1 MSRLT
6 FSIVI
11 NTYNRATSLV
21 NTLESMFYL
30 RHPAYEVIVVN
41 GPSTDHTQALIEQYA
56 ENIKIGQCAET
67 NLAKSRNI
75 GIGMA
80 SGDIVCFI
88 DDDGIPEPDWLD
100 QLEQVYLAHP
110 EAGGVGGFVRDH
122 TGVDYQTKYIVCN
135 RQGEAQF
142 YYDEMDA
149 SVVPQSPWQARYPS
163 LIGVNSSFRR
173 QALLQIGGFDEEYA
187 YFLDETDVCVR
198 LVDAGWQIMFAPK
211 AEKFKERF
219 RAVSGMLIEQIDNMA
234 AIASAFSDFAKM
246 SEAHNE
252 TFEVD
257 ELVRNCS
264 LLFKNNTEELEC
276 DVEEGIRILADREQ
290 MRRVLIN
297 LLKNA
302 EQSIPEGRQ
311 GVIRITVRKK
321 EGKVEIRIRDNGQG
335 IPENLR
341 EKIFQPNFTT
351 KSSGMGLGL
360 AICKRIIES
369 MGGEIGFV
377 SEVGVGT
384 EFFIIL
390 DIVRA

>member
-1 MSRLT
+1 
-6 FSIVI
+6 
-11 NTYNRATSLV
+11 
-21 NTLESMFYL
+21 
-30 RHPAYEVIVVN
+30 
-41 GPSTDHTQALIEQYA
+41 
-56 ENIKIGQCAET
+56 
-67 NLAKSRNI
+67 
-75 GIGMA
+75 
-80 SGDIVCFI
+80 
-88 DDDGIPEPDWLD
+88 
-100 QLEQVYLAHP
+100 
-110 EAGGVGGFVRDH
+110 
-122 TGVDYQTKYIVCN
+122 
-135 RQGEAQF
+135 
-142 YYDEMDA
+142 
-149 SVVPQSPWQARYPS
+149 
-163 LIGVNSSFRR
+163 
-173 QALLQIGGFDEEYA
+173 
-187 YFLDETDVCVR
+187 
-198 LVDAGWQIMFAPK
+198 
-211 AEKFKERF
+211 
-219 RAVSGMLIEQIDNMA
+219 
-234 AIASAFSDFAKM
+234 M

>member
-1 MSRLT
+1 M
-6 FSIVI
+6 
-11 NTYNRATSLV
+11 
-21 NTLESMFYL
+21 
-30 RHPAYEVIVVN
+30 
-41 GPSTDHTQALIEQYA
+41 
-56 ENIKIGQCAET
+56 
-67 NLAKSRNI
+67 
-75 GIGMA
+75 
-80 SGDIVCFI
+80 
-88 DDDGIPEPDWLD
+88 
-100 QLEQVYLAHP
+100 
-110 EAGGVGGFVRDH
+110 
-122 TGVDYQTKYIVCN
+122 
-135 RQGEAQF
+135 
-142 YYDEMDA
+142 
-149 SVVPQSPWQARYPS
+149 
-163 LIGVNSSFRR
+163 
-173 QALLQIGGFDEEYA
+173 
-187 YFLDETDVCVR
+187 
-198 LVDAGWQIMFAPK
+198 
-211 AEKFKERF
+211 
-219 RAVSGMLIEQIDNMA
+219 
-234 AIASAFSDFAKM
+234 
-246 SEAHNE
+246 
-252 TFEVD
+252 
-257 ELVRNCS
+257 
-264 LLFKNNTEELEC
+264 EC

>member
-1 MSRLT
+1 M
-6 FSIVI
+6 
-11 NTYNRATSLV
+11 
-21 NTLESMFYL
+21 
-30 RHPAYEVIVVN
+30 
-41 GPSTDHTQALIEQYA
+41 
-56 ENIKIGQCAET
+56 
-67 NLAKSRNI
+67 
-75 GIGMA
+75 
-80 SGDIVCFI
+80 
-88 DDDGIPEPDWLD
+88 
-100 QLEQVYLAHP
+100 
-110 EAGGVGGFVRDH
+110 
-122 TGVDYQTKYIVCN
+122 
-135 RQGEAQF
+135 
-142 YYDEMDA
+142 
-149 SVVPQSPWQARYPS
+149 
-163 LIGVNSSFRR
+163 
-173 QALLQIGGFDEEYA
+173 
-187 YFLDETDVCVR
+187 
-198 LVDAGWQIMFAPK
+198 
-211 AEKFKERF
+211 
-219 RAVSGMLIEQIDNMA
+219 
-234 AIASAFSDFAKM
+234 
-246 SEAHNE
+246 
-252 TFEVD
+252 
-257 ELVRNCS
+257 
-264 LLFKNNTEELEC
+264 EC

-377 SEVGVGT
+377 SEVGGGT

>member
-173 QALLQIGGFDEEYA
+173 QALLQIGGFDEE
-187 YFLDETDVCVR
+187 
-198 LVDAGWQIMFAPK
+198 
-211 AEKFKERF
+211 
-219 RAVSGMLIEQIDNMA
+219 
-234 AIASAFSDFAKM
+234 
-246 SEAHNE
+246 
-252 TFEVD
+252 
-257 ELVRNCS
+257 
-264 LLFKNNTEELEC
+264 
-276 DVEEGIRILADREQ
+276 
-290 MRRVLIN
+290 
-297 LLKNA
+297 
-302 EQSIPEGRQ
+302 
-311 GVIRITVRKK
+311 
-321 EGKVEIRIRDNGQG
+321 
-335 IPENLR
+335 
-341 EKIFQPNFTT
+341 
-351 KSSGMGLGL
+351 
-360 AICKRIIES
+360 
-369 MGGEIGFV
+369 
-377 SEVGVGT
+377 
-384 EFFIIL
+384 
-390 DIVRA
+390 

>member
-1 MSRLT
+1 
-6 FSIVI
+6 
-11 NTYNRATSLV
+11 
-21 NTLESMFYL
+21 
-30 RHPAYEVIVVN
+30 
-41 GPSTDHTQALIEQYA
+41 
-56 ENIKIGQCAET
+56 
-67 NLAKSRNI
+67 
-75 GIGMA
+75 
-80 SGDIVCFI
+80 
-88 DDDGIPEPDWLD
+88 
-100 QLEQVYLAHP
+100 
-110 EAGGVGGFVRDH
+110 
-122 TGVDYQTKYIVCN
+122 
-135 RQGEAQF
+135 
-142 YYDEMDA
+142 
-149 SVVPQSPWQARYPS
+149 
-163 LIGVNSSFRR
+163 
-173 QALLQIGGFDEEYA
+173 
-187 YFLDETDVCVR
+187 
-198 LVDAGWQIMFAPK
+198 
-211 AEKFKERF
+211 
-219 RAVSGMLIEQIDNMA
+219 
-234 AIASAFSDFAKM
+234 M

-377 SEVGVGT
+377 SEVGGGT

>member
-1 MSRLT
+1 M
-6 FSIVI
+6 
-11 NTYNRATSLV
+11 
-21 NTLESMFYL
+21 
-30 RHPAYEVIVVN
+30 
-41 GPSTDHTQALIEQYA
+41 
-56 ENIKIGQCAET
+56 
-67 NLAKSRNI
+67 
-75 GIGMA
+75 
-80 SGDIVCFI
+80 
-88 DDDGIPEPDWLD
+88 
-100 QLEQVYLAHP
+100 
-110 EAGGVGGFVRDH
+110 
-122 TGVDYQTKYIVCN
+122 
-135 RQGEAQF
+135 
-142 YYDEMDA
+142 
-149 SVVPQSPWQARYPS
+149 
-163 LIGVNSSFRR
+163 
-173 QALLQIGGFDEEYA
+173 
-187 YFLDETDVCVR
+187 
-198 LVDAGWQIMFAPK
+198 
-211 AEKFKERF
+211 
-219 RAVSGMLIEQIDNMA
+219 
-234 AIASAFSDFAKM
+234 
-246 SEAHNE
+246 
-252 TFEVD
+252 
-257 ELVRNCS
+257 
-264 LLFKNNTEELEC
+264 EC

-377 SEVGVGT
+377 SEVGIGT

>member
-1 MSRLT
+1 
-6 FSIVI
+6 
-11 NTYNRATSLV
+11 
-21 NTLESMFYL
+21 
-30 RHPAYEVIVVN
+30 
-41 GPSTDHTQALIEQYA
+41 
-56 ENIKIGQCAET
+56 
-67 NLAKSRNI
+67 
-75 GIGMA
+75 
-80 SGDIVCFI
+80 
-88 DDDGIPEPDWLD
+88 
-100 QLEQVYLAHP
+100 
-110 EAGGVGGFVRDH
+110 
-122 TGVDYQTKYIVCN
+122 
-135 RQGEAQF
+135 
-142 YYDEMDA
+142 
-149 SVVPQSPWQARYPS
+149 
-163 LIGVNSSFRR
+163 
-173 QALLQIGGFDEEYA
+173 
-187 YFLDETDVCVR
+187 
-198 LVDAGWQIMFAPK
+198 
-211 AEKFKERF
+211 
-219 RAVSGMLIEQIDNMA
+219 
-234 AIASAFSDFAKM
+234 M

-290 MRRVLIN
+290 MRRGLIN

>member
-1 MSRLT
+1 
-6 FSIVI
+6 
-11 NTYNRATSLV
+11 
-21 NTLESMFYL
+21 
-30 RHPAYEVIVVN
+30 
-41 GPSTDHTQALIEQYA
+41 
-56 ENIKIGQCAET
+56 
-67 NLAKSRNI
+67 
-75 GIGMA
+75 
-80 SGDIVCFI
+80 
-88 DDDGIPEPDWLD
+88 
-100 QLEQVYLAHP
+100 
-110 EAGGVGGFVRDH
+110 
-122 TGVDYQTKYIVCN
+122 
-135 RQGEAQF
+135 
-142 YYDEMDA
+142 
-149 SVVPQSPWQARYPS
+149 
-163 LIGVNSSFRR
+163 
-173 QALLQIGGFDEEYA
+173 
-187 YFLDETDVCVR
+187 
-198 LVDAGWQIMFAPK
+198 
-211 AEKFKERF
+211 
-219 RAVSGMLIEQIDNMA
+219 
-234 AIASAFSDFAKM
+234 M

-302 EQSIPEGRQ
+302 EQSIPEDRQ

-377 SEVGVGT
+377 SEVGIGT

>member
-1 MSRLT
+1 MC
-6 FSIVI
+6 I
-11 NTYNRATSLV
+11 
-21 NTLESMFYL
+21 
-30 RHPAYEVIVVN
+30 
-41 GPSTDHTQALIEQYA
+41 
-56 ENIKIGQCAET
+56 
-67 NLAKSRNI
+67 
-75 GIGMA
+75 
-80 SGDIVCFI
+80 
-88 DDDGIPEPDWLD
+88 
-100 QLEQVYLAHP
+100 
-110 EAGGVGGFVRDH
+110 RD
-122 TGVDYQTKYIVCN
+122 
-135 RQGEAQF
+135 R
-142 YYDEMDA
+142 
-149 SVVPQSPWQARYPS
+149 
-163 LIGVNSSFRR
+163 
-173 QALLQIGGFDEEYA
+173 
-187 YFLDETDVCVR
+187 
-198 LVDAGWQIMFAPK
+198 
-211 AEKFKERF
+211 
-219 RAVSGMLIEQIDNMA
+219 
-234 AIASAFSDFAKM
+234 

>member
-1 MSRLT
+1 MR
-6 FSIVI
+6 
-11 NTYNRATSLV
+11 
-21 NTLESMFYL
+21 
-30 RHPAYEVIVVN
+30 
-41 GPSTDHTQALIEQYA
+41 
-56 ENIKIGQCAET
+56 
-67 NLAKSRNI
+67 
-75 GIGMA
+75 
-80 SGDIVCFI
+80 
-88 DDDGIPEPDWLD
+88 
-100 QLEQVYLAHP
+100 
-110 EAGGVGGFVRDH
+110 
-122 TGVDYQTKYIVCN
+122 
-135 RQGEAQF
+135 
-142 YYDEMDA
+142 
-149 SVVPQSPWQARYPS
+149 
-163 LIGVNSSFRR
+163 
-173 QALLQIGGFDEEYA
+173 
-187 YFLDETDVCVR
+187 
-198 LVDAGWQIMFAPK
+198 
-211 AEKFKERF
+211 
-219 RAVSGMLIEQIDNMA
+219 
-234 AIASAFSDFAKM
+234 
-246 SEAHNE
+246 
-252 TFEVD
+252 
-257 ELVRNCS
+257 
-264 LLFKNNTEELEC
+264 LFKNNTEELEC

>member
-1 MSRLT
+1 MLGRV
-6 FSIVI
+6 FGSI
-11 NTYNRATSLV
+11 
-21 NTLESMFYL
+21 
-30 RHPAYEVIVVN
+30 
-41 GPSTDHTQALIEQYA
+41 
-56 ENIKIGQCAET
+56 
-67 NLAKSRNI
+67 
-75 GIGMA
+75 
-80 SGDIVCFI
+80 
-88 DDDGIPEPDWLD
+88 
-100 QLEQVYLAHP
+100 
-110 EAGGVGGFVRDH
+110 
-122 TGVDYQTKYIVCN
+122 
-135 RQGEAQF
+135 
-142 YYDEMDA
+142 
-149 SVVPQSPWQARYPS
+149 
-163 LIGVNSSFRR
+163 
-173 QALLQIGGFDEEYA
+173 
-187 YFLDETDVCVR
+187 
-198 LVDAGWQIMFAPK
+198 
-211 AEKFKERF
+211 
-219 RAVSGMLIEQIDNMA
+219 
-234 AIASAFSDFAKM
+234 
-246 SEAHNE
+246 
-252 TFEVD
+252 
-257 ELVRNCS
+257 
-264 LLFKNNTEELEC
+264 LFKNNTEELEC

>member
-1 MSRLT
+1 MKLNIQFMLR
-6 FSIVI
+6 
-11 NTYNRATSLV
+11 SLQMED
-21 NTLESMFYL
+21 T
-30 RHPAYEVIVVN
+30 
-41 GPSTDHTQALIEQYA
+41 
-56 ENIKIGQCAET
+56 
-67 NLAKSRNI
+67 
-75 GIGMA
+75 
-80 SGDIVCFI
+80 
-88 DDDGIPEPDWLD
+88 
-100 QLEQVYLAHP
+100 
-110 EAGGVGGFVRDH
+110 
-122 TGVDYQTKYIVCN
+122 
-135 RQGEAQF
+135 
-142 YYDEMDA
+142 
-149 SVVPQSPWQARYPS
+149 
-163 LIGVNSSFRR
+163 
-173 QALLQIGGFDEEYA
+173 
-187 YFLDETDVCVR
+187 
-198 LVDAGWQIMFAPK
+198 
-211 AEKFKERF
+211 EKFKERF

-234 AIASAFSDFAKM
+234 AIASAFSDFTKM

>member
-1 MSRLT
+1 M
-6 FSIVI
+6 
-11 NTYNRATSLV
+11 
-21 NTLESMFYL
+21 
-30 RHPAYEVIVVN
+30 
-41 GPSTDHTQALIEQYA
+41 
-56 ENIKIGQCAET
+56 
-67 NLAKSRNI
+67 
-75 GIGMA
+75 
-80 SGDIVCFI
+80 
-88 DDDGIPEPDWLD
+88 
-100 QLEQVYLAHP
+100 
-110 EAGGVGGFVRDH
+110 
-122 TGVDYQTKYIVCN
+122 
-135 RQGEAQF
+135 
-142 YYDEMDA
+142 
-149 SVVPQSPWQARYPS
+149 
-163 LIGVNSSFRR
+163 
-173 QALLQIGGFDEEYA
+173 
-187 YFLDETDVCVR
+187 
-198 LVDAGWQIMFAPK
+198 
-211 AEKFKERF
+211 
-219 RAVSGMLIEQIDNMA
+219 
-234 AIASAFSDFAKM
+234 
-246 SEAHNE
+246 
-252 TFEVD
+252 
-257 ELVRNCS
+257 RNCS

>member
-1 MSRLT
+1 L
-6 FSIVI
+6 
-11 NTYNRATSLV
+11 L
-21 NTLESMFYL
+21 LL
-30 RHPAYEVIVVN
+30 
-41 GPSTDHTQALIEQYA
+41 
-56 ENIKIGQCAET
+56 
-67 NLAKSRNI
+67 
-75 GIGMA
+75 
-80 SGDIVCFI
+80 
-88 DDDGIPEPDWLD
+88 
-100 QLEQVYLAHP
+100 
-110 EAGGVGGFVRDH
+110 
-122 TGVDYQTKYIVCN
+122 
-135 RQGEAQF
+135 
-142 YYDEMDA
+142 
-149 SVVPQSPWQARYPS
+149 S
-163 LIGVNSSFRR
+163 LILPRCPR
-173 QALLQIGGFDEEYA
+173 
-187 YFLDETDVCVR
+187 
-198 LVDAGWQIMFAPK
+198 
-211 AEKFKERF
+211 
-219 RAVSGMLIEQIDNMA
+219 
-234 AIASAFSDFAKM
+234 
-246 SEAHNE
+246 AHNE

>member
-1 MSRLT
+1 M
-6 FSIVI
+6 
-11 NTYNRATSLV
+11 
-21 NTLESMFYL
+21 
-30 RHPAYEVIVVN
+30 
-41 GPSTDHTQALIEQYA
+41 
-56 ENIKIGQCAET
+56 
-67 NLAKSRNI
+67 
-75 GIGMA
+75 
-80 SGDIVCFI
+80 
-88 DDDGIPEPDWLD
+88 
-100 QLEQVYLAHP
+100 
-110 EAGGVGGFVRDH
+110 
-122 TGVDYQTKYIVCN
+122 
-135 RQGEAQF
+135 
-142 YYDEMDA
+142 
-149 SVVPQSPWQARYPS
+149 
-163 LIGVNSSFRR
+163 
-173 QALLQIGGFDEEYA
+173 
-187 YFLDETDVCVR
+187 
-198 LVDAGWQIMFAPK
+198 
-211 AEKFKERF
+211 
-219 RAVSGMLIEQIDNMA
+219 
-234 AIASAFSDFAKM
+234 
-246 SEAHNE
+246 

-302 EQSIPEGRQ
+302 EQSIPEDRQ

-377 SEVGVGT
+377 SEVGIGT

>member
-1 MSRLT
+1 ML
-6 FSIVI
+6 
-11 NTYNRATSLV
+11 L
-21 NTLESMFYL
+21 L
-30 RHPAYEVIVVN
+30 
-41 GPSTDHTQALIEQYA
+41 
-56 ENIKIGQCAET
+56 
-67 NLAKSRNI
+67 
-75 GIGMA
+75 
-80 SGDIVCFI
+80 
-88 DDDGIPEPDWLD
+88 
-100 QLEQVYLAHP
+100 
-110 EAGGVGGFVRDH
+110 
-122 TGVDYQTKYIVCN
+122 
-135 RQGEAQF
+135 
-142 YYDEMDA
+142 
-149 SVVPQSPWQARYPS
+149 S
-163 LIGVNSSFRR
+163 LILPRCPR
-173 QALLQIGGFDEEYA
+173 
-187 YFLDETDVCVR
+187 
-198 LVDAGWQIMFAPK
+198 
-211 AEKFKERF
+211 
-219 RAVSGMLIEQIDNMA
+219 
-234 AIASAFSDFAKM
+234 
-246 SEAHNE
+246 AHNE

>member
-1 MSRLT
+1 M
-6 FSIVI
+6 
-11 NTYNRATSLV
+11 
-21 NTLESMFYL
+21 
-30 RHPAYEVIVVN
+30 
-41 GPSTDHTQALIEQYA
+41 
-56 ENIKIGQCAET
+56 
-67 NLAKSRNI
+67 
-75 GIGMA
+75 
-80 SGDIVCFI
+80 
-88 DDDGIPEPDWLD
+88 
-100 QLEQVYLAHP
+100 
-110 EAGGVGGFVRDH
+110 
-122 TGVDYQTKYIVCN
+122 
-135 RQGEAQF
+135 
-142 YYDEMDA
+142 
-149 SVVPQSPWQARYPS
+149 
-163 LIGVNSSFRR
+163 
-173 QALLQIGGFDEEYA
+173 
-187 YFLDETDVCVR
+187 
-198 LVDAGWQIMFAPK
+198 
-211 AEKFKERF
+211 
-219 RAVSGMLIEQIDNMA
+219 
-234 AIASAFSDFAKM
+234 
-246 SEAHNE
+246 
-252 TFEVD
+252 VD

>member
-1 MSRLT
+1 MLGRV
-6 FSIVI
+6 FGSI
-11 NTYNRATSLV
+11 
-21 NTLESMFYL
+21 
-30 RHPAYEVIVVN
+30 
-41 GPSTDHTQALIEQYA
+41 
-56 ENIKIGQCAET
+56 
-67 NLAKSRNI
+67 
-75 GIGMA
+75 
-80 SGDIVCFI
+80 
-88 DDDGIPEPDWLD
+88 
-100 QLEQVYLAHP
+100 
-110 EAGGVGGFVRDH
+110 
-122 TGVDYQTKYIVCN
+122 
-135 RQGEAQF
+135 
-142 YYDEMDA
+142 
-149 SVVPQSPWQARYPS
+149 
-163 LIGVNSSFRR
+163 
-173 QALLQIGGFDEEYA
+173 
-187 YFLDETDVCVR
+187 
-198 LVDAGWQIMFAPK
+198 
-211 AEKFKERF
+211 
-219 RAVSGMLIEQIDNMA
+219 
-234 AIASAFSDFAKM
+234 
-246 SEAHNE
+246 
-252 TFEVD
+252 
-257 ELVRNCS
+257 
-264 LLFKNNTEELEC
+264 LFKNNTEELEC

-290 MRRVLIN
+290 MRRGLIN